1 MKLFDLFEGS
11 IANIDELQSRRIE
24 DLEAKMDDFMARAK
38 ESDNPKYKE
47 AMRHAY
53 AKAKA
58 ERDSYYKLNVEEEID
73 TNYTYTVFIDG
84 TKEGTYGSKEEAKAV
99 VKRKKEQAPGR
110 EYTIRPKS
118 RTSMSSIK
126 KFQRNRDRNID
137 EDDLITAEGYA
148 TTIGPDTPPL
158 DPAKQWKIKV
168 RQLIADYIKNP
179 QGLYNI
185 AKRKGPN
192 SPEAFAYDHIM
203 HPSGKIK
210 LPPNAVTFE
219 GFTDD
224 EYAGTYSPE
233 AIKIGRYL
241 IKTFNLAN
249 ELDQQLAI
257 EIVDNVIASGETDLA
272 VIKKQVIKYLRKSGT
287 VVQLRKEQG
296 VAEAI
301 SKKDLLGRLQKDL
314 PKVND
319 PKNKHAKP
327 VEWTGAGKDDYG
339 YTGYQGHGMPTD
351 KQERESARKKKG
363 VTEGNFVVATQP
375 ESPEEKEKRDTDA
388 QTIRSGIARD
398 RARAHKR
405 DILQSY
411 AKLGRIRT
419 EAIWALEHDVYMNKD
434 QILDYIEQQAQDP
447 SLSALEYMHDLGHDI
462 DGLFKNVTR
471 FLTGAGISP
480 DKIQTVQNKITQRMG
495 DINEQKLAEKIDVVT
510 DPSQT
515 RSITRNT
522 QGITT
527 GAVYQGNKKPATN
540 EVQSKVDSK
549 SWMTQTRAKYPNAKF
564 MQAKMPGAPI
574 RAYINGKVVAEFN
587 FDSNPD
593 IEEASMNWAAH
604 KSTGPKF
611 SGYLKGTDPAPT
623 EFGNKSVGGMEEG
636 IDGNMTVR
644 SNPLSQPLRKRNYVA
659 KNAQSSGAGKHNN
672 NLKAAT
678 ARGQVKHKGK
688 AFELDEMTDDEVAKI
703 RKDAEAYTTKQMTAP
718 KKVEPK
724 KSFMQQVGDKQIGMA
739 KGAWKGLTG
748 QLEESDNFIT
758 WAVRNGYNF
767 TKDPAVYESA
777 RTKYKALVESK
788 GLGKRVRVVSGPAA
802 GQIGTIGEIR
812 NGKFKDAPKY
822 YTIDLDNGS
831 HVQVRKEALRLIN
844 DVDEGWK
851 SKLAGAALAG
861 AAALGASGAHAR
873 VMPGDDPNI
882 NRLTGAPITQTQA
895 GASDVKP
902 SAPASGFSKAYL
914 QKVAN
919 GEHPRPMLS
928 KEKAQELLSQ
938 MTSDNVNESLKRGEY
953 YIWTVYFD
961 DGSQKRIKVTS
972 DEFDPY
978 AYYAKK
984 NQVVVNVDYDWSI
997 EPQQ

>member
-1 MKLFDLFEGS
+1 MKLFDLFEGR

-38 ESDNPKYKE
+38 ESDNLKYKE

-110 EYTIRPKS
+110 EYAIRPKS

-137 EDDLITAEGYA
+137 EDDLIKAEGYT

-158 DPAKQWKIKV
+158 DSVKQWKIKV

-296 VAEAI
+296 VA
-301 SKKDLLGRLQKDL
+301 
-314 PKVND
+314 
-319 PKNKHAKP
+319 
-327 VEWTGAGKDDYG
+327 
-339 YTGYQGHGMPTD
+339 
-351 KQERESARKKKG
+351 
-363 VTEGNFVVATQP
+363 EGNFVVATQP

-549 SWMTQTRAKYPNAKF
+549 SWMTQTRAKYPDAKF

-574 RAYINGKVVAEFN
+574 RAYVNGKVVAEFN

-812 NGKFKDAPKY
+812 NGTFKDAPKY

-938 MTSDNVNESLKRGEY
+938 MPSDNVNESLKRGEY

>member
-58 ERDSYYKLNVEEEID
+58 ERDSYYKLNVEEETD

-137 EDDLITAEGYA
+137 EDDLIKAEGYA

-179 QGLYNI
+179 QGLYNL
-185 AKRKGPN
+185 AKRNGPT

-301 SKKDLLGRLQKDL
+301 NKKDLLGRLRKDL

-319 PKNKHAKP
+319 HKNKDVKP

-339 YTGYQGHGMPTD
+339 YTGYQGHGMPTN

-363 VTEGNFVVATQP
+363 VSEETALDKYKERVGTLGNLQKDNERYQDWRDSHHAVATNFHRNQQ
-375 ESPEEKEKRDTDA
+375 RRHDADTDDKIERMA
-388 QTIRSGIARD
+388 IDRD
-398 RARAHKR
+398 RIRQNDADWQDTFDMMR
-405 DILQSY
+405 DRINRYQWSSQGSVDPK
-411 AKLGRIRT
+411 KLKKISNIKYQPTVR
-419 EAIWALEHDVYMNKD
+419 EAG
-434 QILDYIEQQAQDP
+434 
-447 SLSALEYMHDLGHDI
+447 SA
-462 DGLFKNVTR
+462 
-471 FLTGAGISP
+471 
-480 DKIQTVQNKITQRMG
+480 
-495 DINEQKLAEKIDVVT
+495 
-510 DPSQT
+510 
-515 RSITRNT
+515 
-522 QGITT
+522 
-527 GAVYQGNKKPATN
+527 
-540 EVQSKVDSK
+540 
-549 SWMTQTRAKYPNAKF
+549 
-564 MQAKMPGAPI
+564 QAKTDDSL
-574 RAYINGKVVAEFN
+574 RAYWEKVKREKQAGTTT
-587 FDSNPD
+587 FDNNPD

-688 AFELDEMTDDEVAKI
+688 AFELDEMTNDEVAKI
-703 RKDAEAYTTKQMTAP
+703 RKDAEAHTIKQMTAP

-724 KSFMQQVGDKQIGMA
+724 KSFMQQVGDRQIGMA

-748 QLEESDNFIT
+748 QLEESDNFMT

-767 TKDPAVYESA
+767 TKDPAIYESA

-812 NGKFKDAPKY
+812 NGTFKDAPKY

-861 AAALGASGAHAR
+861 AAALGASGANAR

-895 GASDVKP
+895 GVSDVKP

-938 MTSDNVNESLKRGEY
+938 MPSDNVNESLKRGEY